1 MPRKPR
7 FAPPGC
13 FFHVTNRGNDR
24 QRIFFGDTDYRGFL
38 SRLVFAKQR
47 YPVMLHGLCLMPNHF
62 HAIVQPREE
71 GALSAYMQW
80 VSGNYACDLR
90 SFTGTTGDG
99 HIFQGRFWNDRITHE
114 RHFLNVLRYVEANP
128 HVSQLVDRAE
138 DWPWSSLQLRDSE
151 PALLDPLP
159 LRLPA
164 NWPALVNQSQP
175 PDEVERIEKPMKRG
189 RPQAAR
195 ATKNRNGEEE
205 D

>member
-1 MPRKPR
+1 
-7 FAPPGC
+7 
-13 FFHVTNRGNDR
+13 
-24 QRIFFGDTDYRGFL
+24 
-38 SRLVFAKQR
+38 
-47 YPVMLHGLCLMPNHF
+47 
-62 HAIVQPREE
+62 
-71 GALSAYMQW
+71 
-80 VSGNYACDLR
+80 
-90 SFTGTTGDG
+90 
-99 HIFQGRFWNDRITHE
+99 
-114 RHFLNVLRYVEANP
+114 VLRYVEANP

-151 PALLDPLP
+151 PDLLDPLP

-175 PDEVERIEKPMKRG
+175 PDEVERFEKPMKRG